1 METAPCSWVRAEYHL
16 PTLSSCRV
24 PMTSI
29 TSARALPTPG
39 PATVRLALIRTG
51 IEVFGIP
58 YMESVLFP
66 LITALPLHIRPPER
80 VALAPHVLHAYKIDD
95 KTQQQSCAPIS
106 REMAHAEGPLTI
118 YLHLPIAMQDRFRQ
132 LLQMVGYW
140 GQASSLACCTGI
152 EQSQPPLD
160 ECATPLHLF
169 KNHAP
174 LRPFFSS
181 LLSEFR
187 ATTLSWHDVMPLLGN
202 TSPNPLRM
210 EIYVWPLVT
219 VMHHGSGRLLLRQPF
234 THPVPQDAA
243 PPTEPGD
250 LAAHHPRSL

>member
-16 PTLSSCRV
+16 PALSSCRV

-80 VALAPHVLHAYKIDD
+80 VALTPHVLHAYKIED
-95 KTQQQSCAPIS
+95 KTQQQRCAPSS

-118 YLHLPIAMQDRFRQ
+118 YLHLPIHMQDRFRL
-132 LLQMVGYW
+132 LLQMIGYW
-140 GQASSLACCTGI
+140 GQASSLACCTRI
-152 EQSQPPLD
+152 EQGSPPLE
-160 ECATPLHLF
+160 ECLTPLRLF
-169 KNHAP
+169 KAQAS

-187 ATTLSWHDVMPLLGN
+187 ETTLCWHDVIPLVGN
-202 TSPNPLRM
+202 TSPNPLLM

-219 VMHHGSGRLLLRQPF
+219 VMHQGSGRLLLRQPF
-234 THPVPQDAA
+234 TLPVPQDAA
-243 PPTEPGD
+243 THWNAPM
-250 LAAHHPRSL
+250 